1 MVFYEIY
8 ENMKLKRKEKEK
20 VEKLFYGFYYVI
32 INGTEIFNICFII
45 NWEIFFLNMD
55 YFQN

>member
-45 NWEIFFLNMD
+45 N
-55 YFQN
+55 